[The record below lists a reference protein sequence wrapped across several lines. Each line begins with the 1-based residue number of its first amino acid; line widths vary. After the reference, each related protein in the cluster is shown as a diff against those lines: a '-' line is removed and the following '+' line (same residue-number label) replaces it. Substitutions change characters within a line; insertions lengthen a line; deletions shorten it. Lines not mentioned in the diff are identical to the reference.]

1 MRILYTGR
9 ARNDL
14 DIALEWYEC
23 QRRGDPT
30 LLLYVFSRLFLIFA
44 RKQSVSIS
52 VKYNSR
58 TTS

>member
-23 QRRGDPT
+23 QRRGLGFEFLT
-30 LLLYVFSRLFLIFA
+30 YVEKRQSR
-44 RKQSVSIS
+44 Q
-52 VKYNSR
+52 YN
-58 TTS
+58 